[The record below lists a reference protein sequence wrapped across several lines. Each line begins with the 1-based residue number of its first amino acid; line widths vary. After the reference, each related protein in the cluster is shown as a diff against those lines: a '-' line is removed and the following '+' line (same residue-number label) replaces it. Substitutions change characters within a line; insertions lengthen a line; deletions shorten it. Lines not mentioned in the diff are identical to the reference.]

1 MIFFFLNSQ
10 DIARVEASIG
20 KFSKQ
25 IEVFRIDKD
34 RWMQRFKASRN
45 QLAELNNEIAQL
57 VSDYK
62 QNL

>member
-45 QLAELNNEIAQL
+45 QLAELNNEIGQL